1 MGAYIETQPL
11 GLTVL
16 GQVQRCY
23 TVDGQPGLG
32 LDAACMASTFK
43 RVVSIEAELTA
54 MGAAVKRRQTAI
66 QALGRAMAE
75 ISAATAYIGK
85 TGDDKYLPQ
94 NDSQKPA
101 IQNLKNALSVMKD
114 AKLDT
119 SMFDA
124 NAKVKGDEAFTKDST
139 RVQVSKLR
147 RIREEVK
154 FLADQERNQLQRNT
168 SVLQSV
174 LNKRDSAVSFIAKL
188 RKRLDKTQTT
198 AIRNMGR

>member
-23 TVDGQPGLG
+23 TVDGQAGLG

-54 MGAAVKRRQTAI
+54 LGAAVKRRQTAI
-66 QALGRAMAE
+66 HALGQAMAQ
-75 ISAATAYIGK
+75 ISAAAAYIGK
-85 TGDDKYLPQ
+85 LGDDKWLPD
-94 NDSQKPA
+94 NDNQKSAIPA
-101 IQNLKNALSVMKD
+101 LKNALSIMTN
-114 AKLDT
+114 AKLDV
-119 SMFDA
+119 SMF
-124 NAKVKGDEAFTKDST
+124 AKNPEDKNDVAFDMNST
-139 RVQVSKLR
+139 RVQVTKLR

-154 FLADQERNQLQRNT
+154 FLADQEGNQMQRN
-168 SVLQSV
+168 SSFLQST

-188 RKRLDKTQTT
+188 RKRLDKTLATT
-198 AIRNMGR
+198 IRNMGR